1 MSSMKRQS
9 SWQEDIARNFSRLFL
24 RSKSQSEEKSSSL
37 SSSNVPEDDREE
49 GQSPESALD
58 LSKPFRGSGAE
69 SEDSVL
75 ADAGAPPSQPAPG
88 SPAPRPP
95 APATP
100 TASLDAFFRKLG
112 SLFQSPGKTEERPAD
127 AGQQRQ
133 EREAP
138 EPEPSPAGMTW
149 AVKRSPEQRDP
160 DGGARREAGAR
171 HTCQEVEE
179 RTETEPPREERRQPD
194 LQECRCS
201 PLNEAAGE
209 DDHITHEHSVTIDQ
223 PPWRAVDEHQRLAL
237 SCPPVVTYGTYC
249 GLRAIEKMRRSHQT
263 WAAEEEQK
271 CDSELAHPSP
281 PREETTEFSTPAG
294 SVGLCQRPA
303 SQASEGSVGSV
314 GVFPATPSI
323 PVLALLEDSSSQSAL
338 SCGPEFSLAAAA
350 DQATDPLGGPGKGP
364 MDQPLSS
371 LDSTEKMQTSP
382 AELFEGK
389 AWAAPVVINKD
400 IESGVRPAE
409 TSPTQGCL
417 LGAPSTGVDSMLLET
432 GSAWV
437 NVDALKLGTQSKVV
451 ASPLHDSQLSQC
463 CISLSSSGEPEG
475 QEGPVPTEGAS
486 DVLQSV
492 LASTQNDSGESD
504 SESVAGSFACLEDIG
519 QAEAFHSES
528 KLLVACVLKNA
539 FTALEK
545 IETSEHENQELRMAS
560 TALSPVF
567 TAEMEGGM
575 DGCFQPTCLHVGS
588 CLEQGVHSLF
598 RVPVEPITSSRSL
611 MDGSRSTQSS
621 GYQSIVGSDTDIRI
635 SSGILSEPCSSLSS
649 LDPRQQEQF
658 PVENQILI
666 LPLEIRDSS
675 ASKSG
680 CNKGEIAT
688 LSSIKVRP
696 TVLMEEDSHN
706 DENSSDM
713 LNQNSRS
720 IAVSKA
726 FLEKQRLDRDNGDI
740 VPQVNNVSEQPENFS
755 GIIDKDNVQV
765 DRASGDNDFNEVL
778 STVSGEV
785 LINEELQVSKESTES
800 NRQFHNTCRL
810 SAPLGSVN
818 LKTESG
824 KSMTVVEKD
833 YIFEGLENKMET
845 KVFDRGRE
853 RIDDL
858 QLHRA
863 FKPIMEEV
871 TEIAITSTKSESLQ
885 SSEEQFDRR
894 GLLNVEKSRD
904 SSSSSMDVFHSPRFI
919 QDCLTA
925 ARGLKGQQEQC
936 DPQSRVDE
944 GLIQSEGQLAAV
956 NKEEAVSRSEEKVRQ
971 VTELGEENAI
981 EEREKLPEQE
991 SHALQQA
998 SSPSNEG
1005 GQQRSAVKAYNCGL
1019 PVEHQQDSEILGQG
1033 AGVSFCNNVS
1043 SRTSGFNVLSKKVP
1057 PDLIYGGSRSEISG
1071 RPLYRLHEMDFSE
1084 GESGFPI
1091 INEEEEMDAVFVNDT
1106 GVTLSP
1112 TSRRGKVYPFSLSP
1126 IYEEEGIREEACVED
1141 LREPPMNEEE
1151 EQRSMEQKAS
1161 SILSLLQSVSERL
1174 QSSAFCDQETSE
1186 TTYPLLRR
1194 PSWDCYGDEE
1204 DAQPEIEAP
1213 GFSMPLPCGSGEE
1226 LQDRH
1231 LENEQPGSVSPTEA
1245 IASTTQTKQVSS
1257 PQKGIETAQF
1267 KDISSTPF
1275 YNYIRCARSSAP
1287 QRKAEDR
1294 ESRAFLY
1301 HDNGASSFSARKN
1314 VINEESQ
1321 KAIPRP
1327 TQIHI
1332 YSEVSFSGEG
1342 RVFHTDIES
1351 TAGMLFL
1358 HGASVRIARGCWLLY
1373 RLPGYRGS
1381 CVALEEGEAVLTHT
1395 GGLGSPDYGPTAIA
1409 IGSIRRAVKD
1419 DNVPEISMWQE
1430 GRVLQHLR
1438 SESCD
1443 LGRNRDVVHL
1453 ACLAVQ
1459 SGCWLAYDAVDFTG
1473 SYAVLEAGRPPAPGP
1488 HGRPV
1493 DRVRSLRPLRMGG
1506 LTVRKPMDPKMVVY
1520 EQPCFQGQRAE
1531 LDTSVPS
1538 LEGLPG
1544 LQGAASLR
1552 VIGGVWVGYS
1562 EEGYR
1567 GRQYLLEEGEH
1578 SGFQDLGLPRHA
1590 LRSFHV
1596 LQGDFIE
1603 PSVSLRKGLD
1613 VPSAMEMNIVDSD
1626 VPDLEAVG
1634 PARGTTSFCVVSGL
1648 WVAYSKRFFC
1658 GEQHVLE
1665 KGTYTGTLNWGGVSG
1680 TALSIRPIRQELWSS
1695 GEPSFL
1701 IRAYSQPQCRGESR
1715 EYEHEEVTLP
1725 PQAAM
1730 SFRVIRGSWILFDE
1744 EGCSGNQFVLGE
1756 GFYPDLISCGSVTT
1770 SIKSLKP
1777 VPYSFSDPSIS
1788 LYSLDSFEGLEM
1800 VAVTSME
1807 RLDGFFTQSVR
1818 VNSGTW
1824 VVYEYAGFKGRQML
1838 LRPGDIPSWGRDSG
1852 WDTVGSLHVLRQ
1864 PKMYV
1869 RLRNRAHSSV
1879 LTAEGAFTGPAP
1891 FTASLSPACG
1901 LDTQLWVF
1909 TAGMLKSKVG
1919 KMCLSVVGGKASPGA
1934 RVALWPQLGW
1944 QHQKWSLNEN
1954 GTISSH
1960 LDHNLVLDIKG
1971 GSELDGDHLVT
1982 SDFTADREMQ
1992 YWDIE
1997 VV

>member
-24 RSKSQSEEKSSSL
+24 RSKSQSEEKCSSL

-49 GQSPESALD
+49 GQNLESALD
-58 LSKPFRGSGAE
+58 LPKPIRGSGGE
-69 SEDSVL
+69 SEDSVP
-75 ADAGAPPSQPAPG
+75 ADAEAPPSQPASG
-88 SPAPRPP
+88 LPAPRPP

-133 EREAP
+133 EWEAP

-160 DGGARREAGAR
+160 DGGARREPGAR

-179 RTETEPPREERRQPD
+179 RTEPPREERRQPD
-194 LQECRCS
+194 LQERRCL
-201 PLNEAAGE
+201 PPNAVAGE
-209 DDHITHEHSVTIDQ
+209 DDHITPEHSVTTDR
-223 PPWRAVDEHQRLAL
+223 PPGGAVDEHRRLAL
-237 SCPPVVTYGTYC
+237 SCPPVVTYGTYR
-249 GLRAIEKMRRSHQT
+249 GLRALEKMRRSHQT

-271 CDSELAHPSP
+271 CDAESAHPSP
-281 PREETTEFSTPAG
+281 PREETDKFSTPAG
-294 SVGLCQRPA
+294 SVSLCQRPA
-303 SQASEGSVGSV
+303 SQASEGDVSSV
-314 GVFPATPSI
+314 GVFPTILSI
-323 PVLALLEDSSSQSAL
+323 PVLALLKDSSSQSAL
-338 SCGPEFSLAAAA
+338 SCGPELSLAAAG
-350 DQATDPLGGPGKGP
+350 DQATEPLAGTGKGH
-364 MDQPLSS
+364 MDQLLSS
-371 LDSTEKMQTSP
+371 QDSTEKMQKSP
-382 AELFEGK
+382 TELVEGK

-400 IESGVRPAE
+400 IESGVRQAE
-409 TSPTQGCL
+409 SSPTACL
-417 LGAPSTGVDSMLLET
+417 LGAPSTGDDSMLFES

-437 NVDALKLGTQSKVV
+437 HVDALKLGTQSTVV
-451 ASPLHDSQLSQC
+451 ASPLQDSQLSQC
-463 CISLSSSGEPEG
+463 CISLSSPGEPEG

-486 DVLQSV
+486 DVQQSV

-504 SESVAGSFACLEDIG
+504 GESIAGSFACLEDIG

-539 FTALEK
+539 LTALEK
-545 IETSEHENQELRMAS
+545 IETSEHENQELLMAS

-567 TAEMEGGM
+567 TAEMEEGM
-575 DGCFQPTCLHVGS
+575 DGCFQPTCLHGGS
-588 CLEQGVHSLF
+588 CVGQGVHSLF

-635 SSGILSEPCSSLSS
+635 SSGILCESCSSVSS
-649 LDPRQQEQF
+649 LDSRQQEQF
-658 PVENQILI
+658 PVENQILM

-696 TVLMEEDSHN
+696 TVLMEEDPDN

-720 IAVSKA
+720 VAVSKA
-726 FLEKQRLDRDNGDI
+726 FLENQRLDSDNGDI
-740 VPQVNNVSEQPENFS
+740 VLQVNNVSEQPENFS

-765 DRASGDNDFNEVL
+765 DRASGDNDFNKVL

-818 LKTESG
+818 FKIKSG
-824 KSMTVVEKD
+824 TSMTVVEKD

-863 FKPIMEEV
+863 FKPIMEV
-871 TEIAITSTKSESLQ
+871 ATEIAIMSTKSESLQ
-885 SSEEQFDRR
+885 RSEEQFDRR

-904 SSSSSMDVFHSPRFI
+904 SLGSSMDVFHSPRFM

-925 ARGLKGQQEQC
+925 ARGLKGQQEQR

-944 GLIQSEGQLAAV
+944 GLIQPEGQLAAV
-956 NKEEAVSRSEEKVRQ
+956 NKEEAVSRSEEKVCQ

-991 SHALQQA
+991 SHALQLA

-1005 GQQRSAVKAYNCGL
+1005 GRQWSAVKAYNCGL

-1033 AGVSFCNNVS
+1033 AGVSFYNNVS
-1043 SRTSGFNVLSKKVP
+1043 SRTPGFNVLSKKVP
-1057 PDLIYGGSRSEISG
+1057 PDLIHGGSRSEISG

-1126 IYEEEGIREEACVED
+1126 IYEEESIREEVCVDD
-1141 LREPPMNEEE
+1141 LREPSVIEEE
-1151 EQRSMEQKAS
+1151 EQRSMEQKTS

-1174 QSSAFCDQETSE
+1174 QSSAFCDQENFE
-1186 TTYPLLRR
+1186 TPYTLPRH

-1204 DAQPEIEAP
+1204 DAQPEGEAP

-1231 LENEQPGSVSPTEA
+1231 LENEQPGSLSPTEPFA
-1245 IASTTQTKQVSS
+1245 GTTQTKQAS
-1257 PQKGIETAQF
+1257 PPQEGIETAQF

-1275 YNYIRCARSSAP
+1275 YNYIRCARSTAP

-1294 ESRAFLY
+1294 EPRAFLC

-1327 TQIHI
+1327 MQIHI

-1342 RVFHTDIES
+1342 RVFHTDMES
-1351 TAGMLFL
+1351 MAGMVFL
-1358 HGASVRIARGCWLLY
+1358 HGASVRVARGCWLLY

-1419 DNVPEISMWQE
+1419 DNAPEISVQQE
-1430 GRVLQHLR
+1430 GRVLQRLH

-1443 LGRNRDVVHL
+1443 LGGNRDVVHL
-1453 ACLAVQ
+1453 ASLAVQ
-1459 SGCWLAYDAVDFTG
+1459 SGCWLAYDGVDFTG
-1473 SYAVLEAGRPPAPGP
+1473 SYAVLEAGRPPTPGP
-1488 HGRPV
+1488 HGRLV
-1493 DRVRSLRPLRMGG
+1493 DCVRSLRPLKMGG

-1520 EQPCFQGQRAE
+1520 EEPCFQGQRAE

-1538 LEGLPG
+1538 LESLPG

-1567 GRQYLLEEGEH
+1567 GRQFLLEEGEH
-1578 SGFQDLGLPRHA
+1578 SSFQDLGLPRHA
-1590 LRSFHV
+1590 LCSFHV

-1603 PSVSLRKGLD
+1603 PSVSLRKGFD
-1613 VPSAMEMNIVDSD
+1613 VPSAMETNIVDSD
-1626 VPDLEAVG
+1626 VPDLQPVG
-1634 PARGTTSFCVVSGL
+1634 PARGTSSICVISGL
-1648 WVAYSKRFFC
+1648 WVAYSRRFFC

-1665 KGTYTGTLNWGGVSG
+1665 KGTYTGSLNWGGVSG
-1680 TALSIRPIRQELWSS
+1680 PALSIRPIRQELWSS
-1695 GEPSFL
+1695 GEPPFL
-1701 IRAYSQPQCRGESR
+1701 IRAYSQPRCRGESR
-1715 EYEHEEVTLP
+1715 EYKHEEVTLT

-1744 EGCSGNQFVLGE
+1744 EGCSGSQFVLGE
-1756 GFYPDLISCGSVTT
+1756 GLYPDLISCGSVTT
-1770 SIKSLKP
+1770 SIRSLKP
-1777 VPYSFSDPSIS
+1777 IPYSFSDPSIS

-1800 VAVTSME
+1800 VVVTSVE

-1869 RLRNRAHSSV
+1869 RLRNRALSSV
-1879 LTAEGAFTGPAP
+1879 LTAEGTFGGPAP
-1891 FTASLSPACG
+1891 GTASLSPACG

-1909 TAGMLKSKVG
+1909 TGGMLKSKVG
-1919 KMCLSVVGGKASPGA
+1919 KMCLSVVGGRASPGA
-1934 RVALWPQLGW
+1934 RVALWPQVGR

-1971 GSELDGDHLVT
+1971 GSELDRDHLVT
-1982 SDFTADREMQ
+1982 TDFTADRETQ